1 MTERPTNTQPDKQP
15 KAVPMAH
22 KQAHSAP
29 HEQKEEKK
37 TEAAQA
43 PEVKAPKKEEKKVK
57 KEEASSKGEGLRAS
71 LKHTMYLSK
80 FVKGK
85 SIDQALTDLN
95 DVLGFRRVVPFK
107 GEIPHRSAPGVMSGR
122 YPKAATKEFI
132 RVLKNLKGNA
142 IANGLELEQTR
153 IYFASPSWAFRPAR
167 RGGRKAKRI
176 NLVVKAREIKENK
189 NNG

>member
-15 KAVPMAH
+15 KAVPMSDKHTHAALS
-22 KQAHSAP
+22 Q
-29 HEQKEEKK
+29 EKK
-37 TEAAQA
+37 EQTPANESK
-43 PEVKAPKKEEKKVK
+43 PSKKEEKKVK
-57 KEEASSKGEGLRAS
+57 KEEAHAKGDGLRAS

-122 YPKAATKEFI
+122 YPQAATKEFI

-153 IYFASPSWAFRPAR
+153 IYFASPSWAFRPMR
-167 RGGRKAKRI
+167 RGGRKAKRV
-176 NLVVKAREIKENK
+176 NLVVKAREVKEK